1 MLCRWQREVPAPV
14 IVRIRGKGLNV
25 PEVTV
30 SGGGGQARTDASIS
44 RVPRR
49 TGGGL
54 GFLGQS
60 LMAREMSATRLEE
73 DLPVLTD
80 EDGVALVVR
89 QRSVYCRV
97 VTQQL
102 QAVFAADRF
111 VKAA

>member
-1 MLCRWQREVPAPV
+1 
-14 IVRIRGKGLNV
+14 
-25 PEVTV
+25 
-30 SGGGGQARTDASIS
+30 
-44 RVPRR
+44 
-49 TGGGL
+49 
-54 GFLGQS
+54 
-60 LMAREMSATRLEE
+60 MAREMSATRLEE